1 MPLSES
7 YKILS
12 GYREDQPTY
21 SNPSRDVVMLPQISV
36 SDGELSKLYSAFQG
50 GDTNPVFPEWFH
62 DVDSYCVRNLSLDEY
77 QYYWMQYFTFFTPG
91 LDYSSY
97 QSSEFVK
104 PAVESSE
111 IRRIML
117 VLASS
122 TPYIN
127 LDCFNNNDLLLQQ
140 MVSSLNVFSIL
151 LGKFYTVQQ
160 VGYYSQAYKWMTM
173 GGGLING
180 TIIGVAQPVFAQI
193 IAEKERQVQ
202 VFRKMVR
209 FISFVAFPLMFGLAL
224 IAKEL
229 ILITV
234 TDKWEPCVPILRI
247 LCVWGA
253 FAPICELYKNVVISH
268 GRSNIYLWSNV

>member
-1 MPLSES
+1 
-7 YKILS
+7 
-12 GYREDQPTY
+12 
-21 SNPSRDVVMLPQISV
+21 
-36 SDGELSKLYSAFQG
+36 
-50 GDTNPVFPEWFH
+50 
-62 DVDSYCVRNLSLDEY
+62 
-77 QYYWMQYFTFFTPG
+77 
-91 LDYSSY
+91 
-97 QSSEFVK
+97 
-104 PAVESSE
+104 
-111 IRRIML
+111 
-117 VLASS
+117 
-122 TPYIN
+122 
-127 LDCFNNNDLLLQQ
+127 
-140 MVSSLNVFSIL
+140 
-151 LGKFYTVQQ
+151 
-160 VGYYSQAYKWMTM
+160 MTM

-180 TIIGVAQPVFAQI
+180 TITGVAQPVFAQI

-268 GRSNIYLWSNV
+268 GRSNIYLWSNVIFGISQLVLLVVMVPFGLLWMIVAYVVAYLCWLLAWHCLSNRLV

>member
-12 GYREDQPTY
+12 RYREDQPTY

-50 GDTNPVFPEWFH
+50 GDTKPVFPEWFH

-140 MVSSLNVFSIL
+140 MVSSLNVFSMTENLESQVRSSFLFFPQRISSSIGLVVIFPAFSLPPPCTVFLFFHPVMKATYAIRFRSSSSSSPPSCNIPSLTSSLTIRFLRPSSAVASPYSFPVAAMLKSSVVWFFISIL
-151 LGKFYTVQQ
+151 L
-160 VGYYSQAYKWMTM
+160 
-173 GGGLING
+173 
-180 TIIGVAQPVFAQI
+180 
-193 IAEKERQVQ
+193 
-202 VFRKMVR
+202 
-209 FISFVAFPLMFGLAL
+209 SFP
-224 IAKEL
+224 
-229 ILITV
+229 
-234 TDKWEPCVPILRI
+234 P
-247 LCVWGA
+247 
-253 FAPICELYKNVVISH
+253 
-268 GRSNIYLWSNV
+268 RSSKRSLSCF